1 MAGLMASLSA
11 VGSRSRV
18 AGGLPQ
24 PGRGLGR
31 RGRAHGHF
39 ACACLSC
46 TQLSTAFCAAS
57 ASRGK
62 NPLCQRT
69 PMRPHVHPIYSQANG
84 SLCSHSSCS
93 YSLCLTYVC
102 SQETGSPCTTFE

>member
-31 RGRAHGHF
+31 RGRAHGRCAC
-39 ACACLSC
+39 ACACLY
-46 TQLSTAFCAAS
+46 S
-57 ASRGK
+57 AEYSVLRRVRQ
-62 NPLCQRT
+62 QRQKPAVPST
-69 PMRPHVHPIYSQANG
+69 PMRPHVHTMYSQVNG
-84 SLCSHSSCS
+84 SLVQS
-93 YSLCLTYVC
+93 
-102 SQETGSPCTTFE
+102 

>member
-24 PGRGLGR
+24 SGRGLGR
-31 RGRAHGHF
+31 RVGALTDDMHAHAH
-39 ACACLSC
+39 AC

-62 NPLCQRT
+62 NPLCQVPPCV
-69 PMRPHVHPIYSQANG
+69 PMFILCIPKSMGAW
-84 SLCSHSSCS
+84 CSHS
-93 YSLCLTYVC
+93 
-102 SQETGSPCTTFE
+102 

>member
-1 MAGLMASLSA
+1 MASLMASLSA

-31 RGRAHGHF
+31 RGRAHGQF

-46 TQLSTAFCAAS
+46 TQLSTAFCAACT
-57 ASRGK
+57 SRGK
-62 NPLCQRT
+62 NPLCQ
-69 PMRPHVHPIYSQANG
+69 VHPCVPMCILYILKLMGA
-84 SLCSHSSCS
+84 LRSHNRQSYTLWLSCMWPH
-93 YSLCLTYVC
+93 
-102 SQETGSPCTTFE
+102 EK